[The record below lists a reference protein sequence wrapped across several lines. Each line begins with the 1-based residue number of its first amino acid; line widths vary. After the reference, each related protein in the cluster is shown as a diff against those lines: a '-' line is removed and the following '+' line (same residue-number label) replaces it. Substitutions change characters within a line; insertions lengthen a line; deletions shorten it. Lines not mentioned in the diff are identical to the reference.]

1 MTAYTHSEENTRKTY
16 LLISLFLIILIGF
29 GWLIS
34 RSTGNPVFLYAF
46 AAFSSVMSVVS
57 YWFSDKIVV
66 ALHGGVPVTR
76 ESQPELYRIVENLAI
91 TAGLPMPKVYV
102 VPELQPNAFATGRDK
117 DHAAVAVTE
126 GLLNALDRSELEGVI
141 AHELAH
147 IGNKDML
154 LSTVVVVLVGFIS
167 VISDIFLRSA
177 FWGGGDRDDD
187 RGGNFAFILAIVAA
201 IVAPIAATLI
211 QLAVSRKRE
220 FLADSTG
227 ALITR
232 YPEGLASALE
242 KISSDRNPM
251 RSARPATAHLWFANP
266 LKGKKVNLGGLFLT
280 HPPVEE
286 RILALR
292 EMSI

>member
-16 LLISLFLIILIGF
+16 LLISLFLIVLIGL
-29 GWLIS
+29 GWVVS

-46 AAFSSVMSVVS
+46 AGFSALMSVIS
-57 YWFSDKIVV
+57 YWFSDKVV
-66 ALHGGVPVTR
+66 VSLHGGVPVTR
-76 ESQPELYRIVENLAI
+76 ESQPELYRIVENIAI
-91 TAGLPMPKVYV
+91 TAGLPMPKVYII
-102 VPELQPNAFATGRDK
+102 PELQPNAFATGRDK

-126 GLLNALDRSELEGVI
+126 GLLKMLDRSELEGVI

-167 VISDIFLRSA
+167 VISDMLLRSA
-177 FWGGGDRDDD
+177 FWGGGNRDND
-187 RGGNFAFILAIVAA
+187 RGGNFSFILAIVAA
-201 IVAPIAATLI
+201 IVAPIVAVLI

-220 FLADSTG
+220 FLADATG

-251 RSARPATAHLWFANP
+251 RSARTATAHIWFANP
-266 LKGKKVNLGGLFLT
+266 LKGKKINLGGLFLT
-280 HPPVEE
+280 HPPAED
-286 RILALR
+286 RIRALR
-292 EMSI
+292 NMSS